1 MPLNVFSD
9 IFLQQLRQKPHAVAY
24 RFFKGGVDAPDI
36 LTRHDLWCHAGA
48 LAQEMLAHG
57 AVGDRVL
64 LACQSQRHFV
74 VAFYACLLSGRVA
87 VPTPL
92 PKRQQLSE
100 RLHLLASDAG
110 VRGILSDSTD
120 VFQLVWDE
128 AARPAFQFDL
138 RTEPA
143 FEPGSVAAADWLPP
157 VVDSAAIAFL
167 QYTSGSVGDPQG
179 VAVSHASLLQ
189 NCRVIEQA
197 MAVTPDTAGL
207 FALPLFHD
215 LGLVG
220 GVLQPMFTGCEA
232 NLMQPAEFV
241 QYPERWL
248 EIISRYRIAIS
259 GGPNFMYE
267 LAARALEDD
276 QLQGLDLSCWR
287 VAVCGAEP
295 IRFDTVERFVARF
308 APVGF
313 DADAFYPCYGMAE
326 STLFISG
333 PAVGS
338 RTRVVPGPNGAKVV
352 GCGKPWG
359 DTRIEIVDPDSLLPV
374 APGAVGEVWVAGGS
388 IASGYWMRPEQ
399 TAQAFA
405 GRLAQ
410 DDGVDFLRTGD
421 LAFMQDGDLYITGRL
436 KDLIIVYGKKFA
448 PQDLESHAERSH
460 AGLRPA
466 ASAAF
471 SVEVEGRA
479 CVALVCEVTREW
491 WRQPEQWAELQRAVR
506 DAVSA
511 QFGVKLDFVMPI
523 KPGTLPRTSSGKV
536 RRSQCRLDFSAGKFD
551 VDVDVPLAPAQ
562 A

>member
-1 MPLNVFSD
+1 MSAFSD
-9 IFLQQLRQKPHAVAY
+9 IFVQRLKQNPQAVAY
-24 RFFKGGVDAPDI
+24 RFFKGGINEAEI
-36 LTRHDLWCHAGA
+36 LTRRDLWCHAGA
-48 LAQEMLAHG
+48 LAQKMRAHG
-57 AVGDRVL
+57 APGERVL
-64 LACQSQRHFV
+64 IACQSQRYFV
-74 VAFYACLLSGRVA
+74 IAFYACLLSGMIA

-92 PKRQQLSE
+92 PKRQQLGE

-110 VRGILSDSTD
+110 VRGVLSDSTD
-120 VFQLVWDE
+120 VFDLAWSE

-138 RTEPA
+138 RAELAPEPD
-143 FEPGSVAAADWLPP
+143 AAAEEWPVP
-157 VVDSAAIAFL
+157 VVDGAAIAFL
-167 QYTSGSVGDPQG
+167 QYTSGSVGDPKG
-179 VAVSHASLLQ
+179 VAVSHAGLLQ

-197 MAVTPDTAGL
+197 MSLTPDTRTL

-220 GVLQPMFTGCEA
+220 GMLQPMFTGCEA

-248 EIISRYRIAIS
+248 EIISSYRITVS

-267 LAARALEDD
+267 LASRAIEDD

-295 IRFDTVERFVARF
+295 IRVDTVERFVGRF
-308 APVGF
+308 AAVGF
-313 DADAFYPCYGMAE
+313 DAAAFYPCYGMAE

-333 PAVGS
+333 PPVGS
-338 RTRVVPGPNGAKVV
+338 RTLVVQGPNGTPVV
-352 GCGKPWG
+352 GCGQPWD
-359 DTRIEIVDPDSLLPV
+359 DTRIEIIDPERLLPV

-399 TAQAFA
+399 TAHAFA
-405 GRLAQ
+405 AKVEHG
-410 DDGVDFLRTGD
+410 DGVGFLRTGD
-421 LAFMQDGDLYITGRL
+421 LGFMHEGQLFITGRL
-436 KDLIIVYGKKFA
+436 KDLIIAYGKKFA

-460 AGLRPA
+460 PGLRAA

-471 SVEVEGRA
+471 NVEIDGREG
-479 CVALVCEVTREW
+479 VALVCEVTREW
-491 WRQPEQWAELQRAVR
+491 WRQPEQWETLQRAVR

-511 QFGVKLDFVMPI
+511 RFGLKLDLVLPI

-536 RRSQCRLDFSAGKFD
+536 RRSQCRCDFLAGKFE
-551 VDVDVPLAPAQ
+551 VGMPQSHAPA
-562 A
+562 